1 MDGDTST
8 FGERMT
14 KGSDSKPLQHAAFF
28 QLDDSVTSSGLVR
41 SLRHRSDLLRLAK
54 RRPESKD
61 RPWRIPGRS
70 RRSYASERPIPSQ
83 RLKFRC
89 GVLRGSCT
97 RQKASRTSLPAVWT
111 VLQPVEKGYRSV
123 RGPVPCDPGIRYHF
137 TAARS
142 LGLAGRERNVADES
156 EDVERRTELYTC
168 VGGASWRWREAEPP
182 VRGRR
187 GPLDHLWT
195 C

>member
-1 MDGDTST
+1 M
-8 FGERMT
+8 
-14 KGSDSKPLQHAAFF
+14 
-28 QLDDSVTSSGLVR
+28 
-41 SLRHRSDLLRLAK
+41 RHFSNWTIVSHRQVWSDLSDTDQLCCALL
-54 RRPESKD
+54 KD
-61 RPWRIPGRS
+61 VQNQRTALGDYQGAAGGVIQVSGQYHHSIWS
-70 RRSYASERPIPSQ
+70 SDAEFSE
-83 RLKFRC
+83 
-89 GVLRGSCT
+89 
-97 RQKASRTSLPAVWT
+97 AA
-111 VLQPVEKGYRSV
+111 V
-123 RGPVPCDPGIRYHF
+123 RGKRLREQRCRRFGRCSSLWRRGTAPCVRQPAETGRPVPCDPGIRYHF

-142 LGLAGRERNVADES
+142 LGPAGRERKVADES

>member
-1 MDGDTST
+1 MRHFSNWTIVSHRQVWTD
-8 FGERMT
+8 
-14 KGSDSKPLQHAAFF
+14 L
-28 QLDDSVTSSGLVR
+28 SVI
-41 SLRHRSDLLRLAK
+41 DQPCCALLRDVQNQRTALGEYQGAAEGVH
-54 RRPESKD
+54 P
-61 RPWRIPGRS
+61 
-70 RRSYASERPIPSQ
+70 SERPMPSQ

-97 RQKASRTSLPAVWT
+97 RQKAARTRPVDSAAGGLDGAPACGEGVPC
-111 VLQPVEKGYRSV
+111 VRQPAETG
-123 RGPVPCDPGIRYHF
+123 GPVPCDPGIRYHF

-182 VRGRR
+182 FREGVGR
-187 GPLDHLWT
+187 
-195 C
+195 